1 MSIRGMGKEH
11 HGQSWRNDRK
21 SAHWRAHT
29 FLKTARDTN
38 GELLQVDDVMQG
50 GGRVAIEHVH
60 PYIEERFEIL
70 SGTARFSMRGQQRD
84 VGAGET
90 VVIPAGTP
98 HVWGNPHDEEV
109 HLIIE
114 FRPALRMEE
123 WFETFFGLQKD
134 GKVNPKSGL
143 PNPLQWAVISRE
155 YEDELYLASP
165 PLLVQRVRFGL
176 LALIGKLLG
185 YKARYPKY
193 SATETA
199 RGEGAGQPST
209 TMVMA
214 RAAAIATS
222 VLVVSIFLLGR
233 MRRLSK
239 G

>member
-1 MSIRGMGKEH
+1 MAKAGDTIESPPTGARIR
-11 HGQSWRNDRK
+11 
-21 SAHWRAHT
+21 

-38 GELLQVDDVMQG
+38 GELLQIDDVMQG

-90 VVIPAGTP
+90 VVVPAGTP
-98 HVWGNPHDEEV
+98 HVWGNPHNDEV

-134 GKVNPKSGL
+134 GKVNPNSGL
-143 PNPLQWAVISRE
+143 PNPLQWAIISRE

-176 LALIGKLLG
+176 LAQIGKLLG

-193 SATETA
+193 SAAETA

-214 RAAAIATS
+214 RAAAMATS
-222 VLVVSIFLLGR
+222 VLVASIFLLGR

>member
-1 MSIRGMGKEH
+1 MAKAGDTIESPPTGARIR
-11 HGQSWRNDRK
+11 
-21 SAHWRAHT
+21 

-38 GELLQVDDVMQG
+38 GQLLQIDDVMKG

-90 VVIPAGTP
+90 VVVPAGTP
-98 HVWGNPHDEEV
+98 HVWGNPNEDEV

-134 GKVNPKSGL
+134 GKANPNSGL
-143 PNPLQWAVISRE
+143 PNPLQWALISRE

-176 LALIGKLLG
+176 LALVGKLLG
-185 YKARYPKY
+185 YKASYPKY
-193 SATETA
+193 SAAETA

-214 RAAAIATS
+214 RAAAMTTS
-222 VLVVSIFLLGR
+222 VLVASIFLLGR

>member
-1 MSIRGMGKEH
+1 MAKAGDTIESPPTGARI
-11 HGQSWRNDRK
+11 
-21 SAHWRAHT
+21 T
-29 FLKTARDTN
+29 FLKPARDTN

-70 SGTARFSMRGQQRD
+70 SGTVGMSIRGQVRD

-165 PLLVQRVRFGL
+165 PLWVQRVRFGL

-193 SATETA
+193 SAAETA

-222 VLVVSIFLLGR
+222 VLVASIFLLGR

>member
-1 MSIRGMGKEH
+1 MAKAGDTIVSPPTGARIR
-11 HGQSWRNDRK
+11 
-21 SAHWRAHT
+21 

-38 GELLQVDDVMQG
+38 GELLQIDDVMNG

-90 VVIPAGTP
+90 VVVPAGTP
-98 HVWGNPHDEEV
+98 HVWGNPHDDEV

-123 WFETFFGLQKD
+123 WLETFFGLQED
-134 GKVNPKSGL
+134 GKANPNSGL

-165 PLLVQRVRFGL
+165 PLVVQRVRFGL
-176 LALIGKLLG
+176 LALVGKLLG

-193 SATETA
+193 SAAETA

-214 RAAAIATS
+214 RAAAMATS
-222 VLVVSIFLLGR
+222 VLVASIFLFGR

>member
-1 MSIRGMGKEH
+1 MAKAGDTIESPPTGARIR
-11 HGQSWRNDRK
+11 
-21 SAHWRAHT
+21 

-38 GELLQVDDVMQG
+38 GQLLQIDDVMKG
-50 GGRVAIEHVH
+50 GGRVAIQHVH

-70 SGTARFSMRGQQRD
+70 SGTARFSMHGQQRD

-90 VVIPAGTP
+90 VVVPAGTP

-123 WFETFFGLQKD
+123 WLETFFGLQKD
-134 GKVNPKSGL
+134 GKVSPNSGL
-143 PNPLQWAVISRE
+143 PNVLQWAVISRE

-193 SATETA
+193 SAAETA

-214 RAAAIATS
+214 RAAAMATS
-222 VLVVSIFLLGR
+222 VLVASIFLLGR

>member
-1 MSIRGMGKEH
+1 MAKAGDTIESPPTGARIR
-11 HGQSWRNDRK
+11 
-21 SAHWRAHT
+21 

-38 GELLQVDDVMQG
+38 GELLQIDDVMQG

-90 VVIPAGTP
+90 VVVPAGTP
-98 HVWGNPHDEEV
+98 HVWGNPHNDEV

-134 GKVNPKSGL
+134 GKVNPNSGL
-143 PNPLQWAVISRE
+143 PNPLQWAIISRE

-176 LALIGKLLG
+176 LAQIGKLLG

-193 SATETA
+193 SAAETA

-214 RAAAIATS
+214 RAAVMATS
-222 VLVVSIFLLGR
+222 VLVASIFLLGR